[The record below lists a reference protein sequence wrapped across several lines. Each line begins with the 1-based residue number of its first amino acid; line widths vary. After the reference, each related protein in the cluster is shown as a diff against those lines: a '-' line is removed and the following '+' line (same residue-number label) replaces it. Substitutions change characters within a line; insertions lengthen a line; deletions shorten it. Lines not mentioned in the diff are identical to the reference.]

1 MKRTVLLISMFMMIG
16 TTALAF
22 DPTPAARGNRI
33 GILTTTAADDDL
45 VTLRVASLMRGYLAR
60 ELRREGFDVF
70 DTRAT
75 LEEIERGAD
84 PDADYFVEFIRGDTA
99 DHGYGGVGVGG
110 RHAGVDMELIVSKV
124 AASLRLYDGRTLE
137 VIDDFDVDAEGR
149 AVLPTAIGIGGRH
162 TAFWVGVPF
171 HVLKHRSVAK
181 AAARDAARSIDE
193 ALEQEAARD

>member
-16 TTALAF
+16 TMALAF

-181 AAARDAARSIDE
+181 AAARDAARSIAA
-193 ALEQEAARD
+193 ALEPEAARD